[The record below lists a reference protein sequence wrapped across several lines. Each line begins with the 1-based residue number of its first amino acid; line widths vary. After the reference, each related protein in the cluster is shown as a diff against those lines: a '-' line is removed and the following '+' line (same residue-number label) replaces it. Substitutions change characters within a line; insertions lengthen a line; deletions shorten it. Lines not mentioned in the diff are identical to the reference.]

1 MNKLTM
7 LMASLLAAPAAAQD
21 ADTLRRQ
28 LADKEA
34 EVRQLRERI
43 AALERELTPR
53 RVPAATAANAAI
65 PDDDDDDADSNRALE
80 RALVRE
86 RGLLLSAGT
95 IEIEPNF
102 IYSQL
107 SIDGLRRDAYGP
119 GLAIRAGLP
128 ARWQLEAGVPYVWE
142 RREFGGVVSRANG
155 EGDAYVALSK
165 QLLGERAF
173 VPSLIGTLSWQFANG
188 RNTVFDSGSAVAL
201 GSGFEGISAS
211 LTALKRSDPLVFF
224 GSYAFTHLRPDRKGV
239 GEVDPGNSHGLRF
252 GVGLAT
258 SPTTSLR
265 AAFSLRQ
272 LERVRIDGVPIPG
285 TDGSVGLIELGASA
299 ALGRSTA
306 IDVLVGAGVT
316 RNAPDFRIGIA
327 LPIRF

>member
-1 MNKLTM
+1 MNKLPL
-7 LMASLLAAPAAAQD
+7 LMASLLAMPALAQD

-28 LADKEA
+28 LAEKEA
-34 EVRQLRERI
+34 EVRQLRQRI

-53 RVPAATAANAAI
+53 QIVPANAAATA
-65 PDDDDDDADSNRALE
+65 PTPDDDDADSNRALE

-95 IEIEPNF
+95 LEIEPNF

-107 SIDGLRRDAYGP
+107 DVSGLRRDAYGP
-119 GLAIRAGLP
+119 GIAIRAGLP

-142 RREFGGVVSRANG
+142 RRESGGAVNRASG
-155 EGDAYVALSK
+155 EGDAYLALSK
-165 QLLGERAF
+165 QLLSERAYL
-173 VPSLIGTLSWQFANG
+173 PSLIGTLSWQFANG
-188 RNTVFDSGSAVAL
+188 RNTVFDGGPAIGL
-201 GSGFEGISAS
+201 GSGFDGISAS

-224 GSYAFTHLRPDRKGV
+224 GSYAFTHLRPDRKGA
-239 GEVDPGNSHGLRF
+239 GEVDLGNSHGVRF

-265 AAFSLRQ
+265 AAFSLRDF
-272 LERVRIDGVPIPG
+272 ERARIDGAPIAG
-285 TDGSVGLIELGASA
+285 TDGSIGLIELGASA
-299 ALGRSTA
+299 ALGRSMA

-316 RNAPDFRIGIA
+316 RAAPDFRIGIA